1 VQAEQTAA
9 PNGPREVRQDVSIF
23 NFGIKLEMGICPLP
37 GSAGPE
43 SKPSR
48 NQRRKWMATFQFKKG
63 DFANAIAKNGEEVKV
78 QIVDKQENGRFV
90 VQLYGEDGL
99 VNGPPQQ
106 AEPSSLLPL
115 RGPYFDIRGLVLT
128 TSSAHP
134 GEIGEIV
141 KKGSSKAGKAF
152 FGVLFADGSSEWLGE
167 DQVFIDDAVRP
178 PAEAKKSS
186 KAPSEEGD

>member
-1 VQAEQTAA
+1 
-9 PNGPREVRQDVSIF
+9 
-23 NFGIKLEMGICPLP
+23 
-37 GSAGPE
+37 
-43 SKPSR
+43 
-48 NQRRKWMATFQFKKG
+48 MATFQKG
-63 DFANAIAKNGEEVKV
+63 DFANAVAKNGQEVKV
-78 QIVDKQENGRFV
+78 QILDQQEHGRYI
-90 VQLYGEDGL
+90 VQVYDEDGQ

-141 KKGSSKAGKAF
+141 KKGSSKGGKAF
-152 FGVLFADGSSEWLGE
+152 YCVLFADGSSEWLSE

-178 PAEAKKSS
+178 PSDAKKHAKSQ
-186 KAPSEEGD
+186 SEE